1 MTHCEGMKLVASE
14 PAIITNRS
22 SHIPTFTNSDSTQT
36 SFRLW
41 RTRGEN
47 NASGI
52 TQLHATMIQ
61 NRNPWGPK

>member
-1 MTHCEGMKLVASE
+1 MPHCEGTKLVASE
-14 PAIITNRS
+14 PAMITKRS
-22 SHIPTFTNSDSTQT
+22 SHIPTFTNSDNTHS

-47 NASGI
+47 NASGM

-61 NRNPWGPK
+61 NRNP